1 MSLYS
6 TPLKTTPGVRRNT
19 EDNNIPLSRK
29 NLKSGSNP
37 FLASKT
43 GPSHTNMTLA
53 GKITKPA
60 TAGTHSGTA
69 ASRLTSTK
77 FFNPQS
83 LSMMRVPYGNMFGMV
98 ASGRS
103 ENIEIKNMAEQSPL
117 ELASQYIESLQEL
130 DNSSPILD
138 MNSYYS
144 NGVEYNFSEEIG
156 GLGPLTPFERVK
168 VLNIPDELL
177 QKFNESSIKKPT
189 TTQCGIFPEIDRCW
203 FTIGNKLVLW
213 SVKQPNVFQTLDD
226 DFEHDI
232 VKVALAKPHKNT
244 FIHTIEHLLIVAT
257 HKDMHVLA
265 ISYDDN
271 SEDLKVFNTGLSV
284 PLNGLLVNEIVSN
297 SKTGQ
302 IFFTA
307 TNDYNVWEFQ
317 YSNNDDWFNSKCSKN
332 CLTQSFLSHLIPTGF
347 VSKISSFF
355 GTDHNLEHITKLVID
370 ESRGILYTLSSKN
383 VIKGYGLNKN
393 NKGIDYTIVTNSH
406 DISTKLRMNN
416 NWRSRLF
423 FNELFKIVNIV
434 PVSRKE
440 NNSLCLVAITVTG
453 CRIYFTGNQGYS
465 SASLYS
471 NVNNNENVRFTSLTI
486 ESVKFPPVTSEQVAK
501 EMNRDVSERGR
512 LMLSNNVYS
521 SFDWWNYK
529 LQRESKTLL
538 STSTNATIIS
548 PGIFFAPVLRKSSKK
563 NEKVSHKL
571 YCSVPDYGILKNYSR
586 YTENATFLDTTG
598 DIKCVTPV
606 TQLFNATETPYG
618 YANEFSTQ
626 YTREPLQIAVLTS
639 TNLEIYKYRTPDE
652 VFETFVESGNVEPF
666 VMNNGQAEACS
677 TALFFACKL
686 NKSEQS
692 RISALNFFLL
702 GIPNVIELR
711 PTYNTRM
718 AAPSSGPAIAGSS
731 TTKPSVTG
739 HLGSGSSAGGVHGT
753 LHNELS
759 LDNVILSPRFYGI
772 ALLISRLCR
781 DIWSKPIFELM
792 GNIKIVD
799 GKIVQLSTD
808 SSDDSTLNSANAN
821 FDAKNDG
828 KQLISKISVS
838 KDELEYYIS
847 SIIVLEEFLN
857 KYHDQIICTKAT
869 SSPATSSTAV
879 GGSSAVSG
887 GHLTKQEEIA
897 YQAENIGI
905 NSLIMLIKSIKEA
918 LSFLNVLYEESEIN
932 GFEGQ
937 YLAFKDIIKYLK
949 LDVQLKLSELKF
961 RDFFTGSNSL
971 EVKTLIREVSSSI
984 INRNLLRGRSI
995 DYITNA
1001 LQERCGSFCS
1011 SNDVLGYRA
1020 VEHMKKAREVGLR
1033 DVEVL
1038 DYHLKNATIYFTKIC
1053 DDISLDK
1060 IKEACWIMLDLN
1072 YYPKAIEFL
1081 LKMCHSVDKGNLA
1094 LQYVNDGRLEH
1105 DERKKYYDH
1114 RMVIYDLIFQILI
1127 RLDNEKIITRDGGN
1141 SASTIS
1147 KTPLRGSQL
1156 KEVQSKSFSTIP
1168 SLGALEKL
1176 RKETYHIVFQN
1187 DDKLFHYSLYD
1198 WLFEQHQQDKLM
1210 EIDTPFILP
1219 YLKEHSVDSLE
1230 ACNMLWIY
1238 QSKRSRF
1245 YESALILLS
1254 LATSNFDI
1262 ELTKRIEYLSRAN
1275 GFSKSMCSPNERSKM
1290 IKLSSDIKEIF
1301 EVAEIQDEILKMVEN
1316 DSRLKAESDSKKV
1329 GKPGKNKVTVQSKM
1343 VSQLNNKIL
1352 SVSDLFN
1359 DYAEPLEYYEICLL
1373 IFQISDFR
1381 VREEIIKKWKQLFV
1395 SIQQTQQNDSNSN
1408 DLKYLL
1414 SNLMVSL
1421 GKKLYTNDFVF
1432 PVGELIQLIVE
1443 FFYNGNADGK
1453 SADQQISY
1461 KTGEII
1467 DMFINCGVPYDKLY
1481 YILKN
1486 LIETNNFVITIYKKE
1501 MIYLIKNWYKEDR
1514 NLRDII
1520 KYEQIRSLPEV
1531 YELSKDPINE
1541 YTEKTGDRI

>member
-6 TPLKTTPGVRRNT
+6 TPLKTTSGVRRNT

-29 NLKSGSNP
+29 NFNSVANP
-37 FLASKT
+37 FVASKT
-43 GPSHTNMTLA
+43 GPTNTNITTNN
-53 GKITKPA
+53 KITKPSA
-60 TAGTHSGTA
+60 AGTHNGTA

-77 FFNPQS
+77 FFNPQAY
-83 LSMMRVPYGNMFGMV
+83 SMMRAPFGNMFGMV

-117 ELASQYIESLQEL
+117 ELASQYVESLQEL
-130 DNSSPILD
+130 DNSTPPLD

-144 NGVEYNFSEEIG
+144 NGVEYNYSKEIG

-177 QKFNESSIKKPT
+177 QKFKESSLKKST

-203 FTIGNKLVLW
+203 FTIDNKLVLW

-232 VKVALAKPHKNT
+232 VKVALVKPQTNT

-265 ISYDDN
+265 ISYDEN

-284 PLNGLLVNEIVSN
+284 PLNGLFVNEIVSN

-307 TNDYNVWEFQ
+307 KNDFNVWEFQ
-317 YSNNDDWFNSKCSKN
+317 YSNNDDWFNSKCSKI
-332 CLTQSFLSHLIPTGF
+332 CLTQSFLSHLVPTGF

-393 NKGIDYTIVTNSH
+393 RKGIDYTIVINSH
-406 DISTKLRMNN
+406 DISTKLKMNN
-416 NWRSRLF
+416 NWRSPLF
-423 FNELFKIVNIV
+423 SNEYFKIVSIV

-440 NNSLCLVAITVTG
+440 NNSLCLVAITVAG
-453 CRIYFTGNQGYS
+453 CRIYFTGNQGYNS
-465 SASLYS
+465 SSLYS
-471 NVNNNENVRFTSLTI
+471 NTINNGNVRFTSLTI
-486 ESVKFPPVTSEQVAK
+486 ESVKFPPVTSEVVAEKMNK
-501 EMNRDVSERGR
+501 EISERGK
-512 LMLSNNVYS
+512 LMMSNNVYN
-521 SFDWWNYK
+521 SFDLWNYK
-529 LQRESKTLL
+529 LQRNSSTLL

-548 PGIFFAPVLRKSSKK
+548 PGIFFAPVVKKDSKK
-563 NEKVSHKL
+563 NENVSHKL

-606 TQLFNATETPYG
+606 TQLFNATKTPYG
-618 YANEFSTQ
+618 YANEFATQ

-639 TNLEIYKYRTPDE
+639 TSLEIYKYRTPDE
-652 VFETFVESGNVEPF
+652 VFESFLNSGSVEPF

-692 RISALNFFLL
+692 RVSALNFFLL
-702 GIPNVIELR
+702 GIPNVIDLR

-718 AAPSSGPAIAGSS
+718 TATSFPSAISNGSTLAASSIGN
-731 TTKPSVTG
+731 
-739 HLGSGSSAGGVHGT
+739 SSATGNLSGGGSTSTIHET

-759 LDNVILSPRFYGI
+759 LDNVLLSPRFYGI
-772 ALLISRLCR
+772 ALLVSRLCR
-781 DIWSKPIFELM
+781 DIWNKPIFELM

-799 GKIVQLSTD
+799 GKILEISTD
-808 SSDDSTLNSANAN
+808 STDDSNLNSGNTAV
-821 FDAKNDG
+821 DAKNAG
-828 KQLISKISVS
+828 KQLLSKISVS

-869 SSPATSSTAV
+869 SSTTV
-879 GGSSAVSG
+879 GGSSVGSG
-887 GHLTKQEEIA
+887 SLLTKQEEIA

-949 LDVQLKLSELKF
+949 IDVQLKLSELKF
-961 RDFFTGSNSL
+961 KDFFTGSNSL

-1020 VEHMKKAREVGLR
+1020 VEHMKKAKEVGLR

-1038 DYHLKNATIYFTKIC
+1038 NYHLKNATIYFTKIC

-1081 LKMCHSVDKGNLA
+1081 LKMCQSVDKGNLA
-1094 LQYVNDGRLEH
+1094 LQYVNDGKLEH

-1127 RLDNEKIITRDGGN
+1127 RLDNEKVITRNGGN
-1141 SASTIS
+1141 SASVIP
-1147 KTPLRGSQL
+1147 KTPLKGSQY
-1156 KEVQSKSFSTIP
+1156 KEVQAETFGTIP
-1168 SLGALEKL
+1168 SLEVLEKL

-1262 ELTKRIEYLSRAN
+1262 ELSKRIEYLSRAN

-1316 DSRLKAESDSKKV
+1316 DSRLMGEDDPKV
-1329 GKPGKNKVTVQSKM
+1329 AHSGKTTVTTQSTM
-1343 VSQLNNKIL
+1343 ISQLNNKIL

-1381 VREEIIKKWKQLFV
+1381 VHEEIIKKWKQLFV
-1395 SIQQTQQNDSNSN
+1395 SIQQTQQNDSNPN

-1443 FFYNGNADGK
+1443 FFYNGNTNPNNDN
-1453 SADQQISY
+1453 QQISY

-1501 MIYLIKNWYKEDR
+1501 MIYLIQNWYKEDR

-1531 YELSKDPINE
+1531 YELNKDPINE